1 MKLKIEIAMDN
12 AAFEGDPD
20 AEVRSIV
27 EQALRKLALNGSPE
41 VVKLLDNNG
50 NVVGT
55 AKVVK

>member
-12 AAFEGDPD
+12 NAFEEDPD

>member
-12 AAFEGDPD
+12 NAFEEDPD

-41 VVKLLDNNG
+41 VVKLLDSNG